1 MFGWIA
7 LSALICTVCAYVG
20 FSPNLASSPMTQG
33 IALLIMAI
41 AGMVLLGAFEAHESS
56 RRDDA

>member
-1 MFGWIA
+1 MFGWMA
-7 LSALICTVCAYVG
+7 LSALICTVCAFIG
-20 FSPNLASSPMTQG
+20 FSSNFSLSPMMQG
-33 IALLIMAI
+33 FALLGMAI

>member
-1 MFGWIA
+1 MQQ
-7 LSALICTVCAYVG
+7 G
-20 FSPNLASSPMTQG
+20 F
-33 IALLIMAI
+33 ALLVMAI

>member
-7 LSALICTVCAYVG
+7 SSALICIVCAYLG
-20 FSPNLASSPMTQG
+20 FSSTLALSPLAQNLA
-33 IALLIMAI
+33 LLVMAI

>member
-1 MFGWIA
+1 MFGWMA
-7 LSALICTVCAYVG
+7 LSALICTVCAFLG
-20 FSPNLASSPMTQG
+20 FSSNLASSPMIQG
-33 IALLIMAI
+33 VALLVMAI